1 MKLAPKRIISIALSF
16 LVAITGMAAQSQP
29 ASAAARGADFTVT
42 VSDLQFILQQI
53 RIAESHRAFEAVSPA
68 VTPSTNVLTAGR
80 ALADPMRAT
89 NAGAPRTVTIANTTT
104 RVLSPL
110 LPEGL
115 RQVDGRNNNLT
126 GNGFSSWMGF
136 GYITPTTLG
145 KSAWGAADTS
155 FPRILGPVFR
165 PGYENRS
172 GNVTDAA
179 PRVISNLISDQSV
192 LNPAARAAAGCAESG
207 PNACVPSPTDN
218 KSLLIRNRATNG
230 VAAPYNGM
238 FALFGQ
244 FFDHGLDLVG
254 KSSTN
259 SVKIPLAES
268 DPLYKICQDMSQRGC
283 VTEFSMGRT
292 ELGTDPAT
300 AGTNT
305 TTPWVDQNQTYTS
318 HPSHQVFL
326 REYYCSG
333 PGPQTETPASI
344 DPARKCSIAY
354 PPVATGKLLD
364 GDIAGNIANWSEVK
378 RQAANKLGIQLVDMD
393 IHNVPLLLTDE
404 YGRFLR
410 SSGFPQVVTDFVVGG
425 TTATVRVGN
434 PAAPVASGL
443 GTGHAFLDDIAHTA
457 KPAANKAA
465 DTDTDINNYPGAGFY
480 DNELL
485 DAHFITGDGRGN
497 ENIGLTAIHTVFH
510 AEHNRLWSYIKDVIN
525 NADTATT
532 GLSANAL
539 ADFKSAWRVS
549 SITTTSPNPEWNGER
564 LFHASKFITE
574 MEYQHLVFGEFSRKV
589 QPLIKPFAAYDPTI
603 RPDITGEF
611 AHAVYRYGHSQLNE
625 MVDRTSTSGADLS
638 VPLLYAFLNPVEFN
652 RPLSFQGGAA
662 LNATPVTGRVAAGSV
677 IRGMANQTGN
687 EIDEFVTGAL
697 RNSLLGLP
705 LDLGT
710 LNIARGRDA
719 GISSLNAFRT
729 SLKSSTGIS
738 SLSPYTSWAQFGQNL
753 RHPQSLVNFIAAYGK
768 TSGPITF
775 LNGATA
781 DLPNDTVTVTLDST
795 DNTIP
800 YTDKRAAAQSI
811 VDCFEAYHGIP
822 GTQPCETFMLGNSGL
837 NDIDL
842 WIGGLAEKNTQA
854 GTMLGNV
861 FDYVFK
867 KQMEKLQESDRF
879 YYLGR
884 LAGLNLTVQV
894 ETNFFSDIIM
904 RNTDVTS
911 ITTDAFAVPTYTV
924 NMALP
929 APSFIKV
936 LGDGTW
942 MYTGGGHV
950 LWNGTPGNDR
960 VLSDTGDDSIYGD
973 AGNDWLSGGD
983 GDDFIQ
989 GGEGNDV
996 IEDSA
1001 GINILIGGNGND
1013 YMSGSGT
1020 DTYNGNAGDDFLF
1033 GGTFSVVALAGIG
1046 NDWIYGSTDNDTLSG
1061 DDGNDWLEGGEGA
1074 DLVDGDVVGAAGV
1087 TLAFPGNDILIGNS
1101 GNDSLSG
1108 FDGAD
1113 IYTPGDGT
1121 DLNTGGL
1128 GFDWVTYF
1136 NDGQVGGV
1144 NEDLANFAPAPG
1156 LVLANLAD
1164 QFQEIEGLSG
1174 GDGDD
1179 ILSGT
1184 SLTALGGAA
1193 GDGLTARDCSL
1204 ISGLTALLPSNIT
1217 NCVWDAGDIIIGGAG
1232 SDTITGRNGNDL
1244 IDGNAVLQTW
1254 ISVPSTWNIP
1264 NEAVYVT
1271 PLSGRSYVSSMA
1283 SIREYVAANLIE
1295 TDVMRD
1301 IQIVRVIAQ
1310 TPFVQGENDVA
1321 VFQAARANYT
1331 ITVNANGTITVTDP
1345 RNGGAATNDGID
1357 ILRNIETLRF
1367 TDGDVLVSA
1376 LPPSAPNLVVGGVV
1390 GGAGSIAVTWTAPTV
1405 AGGAA
1410 IASYTARAWT
1420 SNQRA
1425 GTPAG
1430 TCTTANAT
1438 LRTCTITGLGA
1449 GSYFADV
1456 IATTITHNN
1465 SAPSAIIAAA
1475 PAVSASLSPSTQ
1487 TVSTKQNISISPTPF
1502 TALGLTG
1509 TITYSYAG
1517 TLPAG
1522 LAFSTTTGLI
1532 SGTPTAIGTTTITV
1546 TGTSGLTR
1554 ATAAVTIVVAAGAS
1568 IAPATS
1574 TLTAVSGT
1582 TITPTAGF
1590 TPSNFSGTPVYSIAS
1605 GTLPTGFTLD
1615 TGTGSI
1621 SGNSTVVGTTSV
1633 TVSASDGSS
1642 AATAIVTITI
1652 NDPSAASISPA
1663 TRTVTAVS
1671 GTTITPTAAF
1681 IPSNFLGTPTY
1692 SITSGAL
1699 PTGITL
1705 DSNTGS
1711 ISGSTTVIGSSSVTV
1726 TATDGSKT
1734 ATARITINVSA
1745 ALVAAISPSSQTI
1758 SATVGTAITAT
1769 NGFAETN
1776 FANLPVN
1783 YSYSG
1788 TLPAGLIF
1796 TTSTGVIS
1804 GTPTSATSATSVT
1817 ITATDGTSN
1826 ATATVSIT
1834 VAAATTPQAAQSIA
1848 PTSAPTGAIVSA
1860 GVGSVTIVWAAVSGA
1875 NFYNAVLY
1883 PTANSK
1889 RSSRQCSVPGTGG
1902 GSSFSCT
1909 ISRLTSGATYYI
1921 QLSARNNAG
1930 GTSANTRIP
1939 VTIL

>member
-1 MKLAPKRIISIALSF
+1 VLNCLNLPFMKLAPKRVISIALSF

-29 ASAAARGADFTVT
+29 ASAVARGADFTVT

-53 RIAESHRAFEAVSPA
+53 RIAESHRAIEAVSPA

-172 GNVTDAA
+172 GNVIDAA

-259 SVKIPLAES
+259 TVKIPLAES

-292 ELGTDPAT
+292 ELGTEPAT

-625 MVDRTSTSGADLS
+625 TVDRTSAVGSDLS
-638 VPLLYAFLNPVEFN
+638 VPLLYAFLNPTEFN
-652 RPLSFQGGAA
+652 QPHNYADPRAPLAIGDP
-662 LNATPVTGRVAAGSV
+662 LNGHVAAGSV

-795 DNTIP
+795 DNTTA

-811 VDCFEAYHGIP
+811 VDCYEAYRGLP
-822 GTQPCETFMLGNSGL
+822 GAEACESFMLGNSGL

-854 GTMLGNV
+854 GTMLGNT

-924 NMALP
+924 NMDSA

-942 MYTGGGHV
+942 MYTGAGHV
-950 LWNGTPGNDR
+950 LWNGTTGPDK

-973 AGNDWLSGGD
+973 AGNDWLRGGD

-1074 DLVDGDVVGAAGV
+1074 DLVDGDVVGPAGV

-1101 GNDSLSG
+1101 GNDLLSG

-1254 ISVPSTWNIP
+1254 ISVPSSWNIP

-1271 PLSGRSYVSSMA
+1271 PLTGRSYVASMA
-1283 SIREYVAANLIE
+1283 KVREYVAANLIT

-1301 IQIVRVIAQ
+1301 LQIVRVVAQ
-1310 TPFVQGENDVA
+1310 VPFVQGENDVA

-1345 RNGGAATNDGID
+1345 RNGGAATNDGVD
-1357 ILRNIETLRF
+1357 TLRNIETLQF
-1367 TDGDVLVSA
+1367 ADGDVLISS
-1376 LPPSAPNLVVGGVV
+1376 LPPRSPGLVLGGTV
-1390 GGAGSIAVTWTAPTV
+1390 GGAGTIAVTWTAPALLSGT
-1405 AGGAA
+1405 AL
-1410 IASYTARAWT
+1410 ASYTARAWT
-1420 SNQRA
+1420 TVNRT
-1425 GTPAG
+1425 GTPAA
-1430 TCTTANAT
+1430 TCTTTDGST
-1438 LRTCTITGLGA
+1438 LTCTISALAA
-1449 GSYFADV
+1449 GRYYVDV
-1456 IATTITHNN
+1456 IATN
-1465 SAPSAIIAAA
+1465 SANVSSAGSTVVGPVTVSAAVA
-1475 PAVSASLSPSTQ
+1475 ASLSPATQNLNATKDSAISST
-1487 TVSTKQNISISPTPF
+1487 SPF
-1502 TALGLTG
+1502 TPTGFTG
-1509 TITYSYAG
+1509 TITYTIAG
-1517 TLPAG
+1517 TLP
-1522 LAFSTTTGLI
+1522 
-1532 SGTPTAIGTTTITV
+1532 
-1546 TGTSGLTR
+1546 SGL
-1554 ATAAVTIVVAAGAS
+1554 S
-1568 IAPATS
+1568 I
-1574 TLTAVSGT
+1574 
-1582 TITPTAGF
+1582 
-1590 TPSNFSGTPVYSIAS
+1590 
-1605 GTLPTGFTLD
+1605 D
-1615 TGTGSI
+1615 
-1621 SGNSTVVGTTSV
+1621 
-1633 TVSASDGSS
+1633 SA
-1642 AATAIVTITI
+1642 
-1652 NDPSAASISPA
+1652 
-1663 TRTVTAVS
+1663 
-1671 GTTITPTAAF
+1671 
-1681 IPSNFLGTPTY
+1681 
-1692 SITSGAL
+1692 
-1699 PTGITL
+1699 
-1705 DSNTGS
+1705 
-1711 ISGSTTVIGSSSVTV
+1711 
-1726 TATDGSKT
+1726 
-1734 ATARITINVSA
+1734 
-1745 ALVAAISPSSQTI
+1745 
-1758 SATVGTAITAT
+1758 
-1769 NGFAETN
+1769 
-1776 FANLPVN
+1776 
-1783 YSYSG
+1783 
-1788 TLPAGLIF
+1788 
-1796 TTSTGVIS
+1796 TGVIS
-1804 GTPTSATSATSVT
+1804 GTPTTTLTTTAFTISATAGSVTATSIVNITVSDPAAAVITPGTQIVSGTQNSAISSTTAFSTTKFTGSVT
-1817 ITATDGTSN
+1817 YAIAGSVALPTGLNFNTSTGVLSGTPTSTLAATTFTVTATGASSGS
-1826 ATATVSIT
+1826 ATATISIT
-1834 VAAATTPQAAQSIA
+1834 VAAAAAPLAAQSA
-1848 PTSAPTGAIVSA
+1848 PTSAPSGAQVSPGA
-1860 GVGSVTIVWAAVSGA
+1860 GSVTITWAAVSGA